1 MKLMCLELCQV
12 SITYSITI
20 YVMAKL
26 FALLFTCFALLPQ
39 RLSKR
44 REKTKDKISQI
55 ANDLNAALAFQHIE
69 QRVALIKV
77 KGTHYLQD
85 LYVVTNTDVRLAF
98 S

>member
-1 MKLMCLELCQV
+1 MKLMCLELYQV
-12 SITYSITI
+12 SITYFITL

-26 FALLFTCFALLPQ
+26 FALLFSCFALLPQ

-44 REKTKDKISQI
+44 REKTKEKINQI
-55 ANDLNAALAFQHIE
+55 ATYLNAALSFQHIE
-69 QRVALIKV
+69 QRVALIKI

-85 LYVVTNTDVRLAF
+85 LYVVTNTDVRLTF